1 MKSALKLVLA
11 LTATTVLMLALR
23 ALAFTVYTV
32 KGTALE
38 PYFADGDHVLVGRW
52 SYGLRTGGAATFG
65 YARWAARPV
74 RRGELVVFNS
84 PADTLRPVHRRETMA
99 YYCTAVPGD
108 TVATAEG
115 GFVVPGRGIM
125 VCVTEENM
133 RRLCGIYNMYEGRRA
148 AITDGR
154 LTVDGRAT
162 AYATFAHD
170 YYIMSPSRPAESR
183 GTAHSVLVPETHVI
197 GRVMM
202 MLYSIDKDRLMPHVR
217 IRLELQ

>member
-11 LTATTVLMLALR
+11 LTATTVLMLAFR

-133 RRLCGIYNMYEGRRA
+133 RRL
-148 AITDGR
+148 
-154 LTVDGRAT
+154 
-162 AYATFAHD
+162 
-170 YYIMSPSRPAESR
+170 
-183 GTAHSVLVPETHVI
+183 
-197 GRVMM
+197 
-202 MLYSIDKDRLMPHVR
+202 
-217 IRLELQ
+217 